1 MSQSVRLNFSRA
13 RIHSLNHTFTQ
24 KYIFNKRF
32 MPKNLHMSIFFC
44 TFARNFACCA
54 KSLTDLVVFTRDRKI
69 LPSLKTCVEN
79 EQTRTQNT

>member
-1 MSQSVRLNFSRA
+1 MSQSVRLNSRA
-13 RIHSLNHTFTQ
+13 RKHSLNHTFTQ
-24 KYIFNKRF
+24 KNIFFERF
-32 MPKNLHMSIFFC
+32 APKNLCISIFFC

-54 KSLTDLVVFTRDRKI
+54 NSLTDLVVFTRDRKI